1 MIMIL
6 ICIDAVM
13 VCIVAGLLMEL
24 FQLRKQLEEQ
34 KIICANLKTW
44 QPKWKQQTEKQ
55 VEKPVEKPA
64 ESPREMLAR
73 AWESVRGTKDWAD
86 MGAVGF
92 WLQYHDC
99 EQPHRKYGFS
109 RLSDWAESLDE
120 WRVVRD
126 PEQYGGTPAVLMKR

>member
-1 MIMIL
+1 MMMMIL

-13 VCIVAGLLMEL
+13 VCIVAGLLMEV

-92 WLQYHDC
+92 W
-99 EQPHRKYGFS
+99 
-109 RLSDWAESLDE
+109 
-120 WRVVRD
+120 
-126 PEQYGGTPAVLMKR
+126 